1 MKQKILK
8 IFTAILLYLIRT
20 INKIYLKL
28 SNKYMLNE
36 AKYQFLIPNDEA
48 EDIEEYSQ
56 ALKNAFDNNNVK
68 NIAIS
73 GIYGS
78 GKSSFIKTF
87 EKNNIQY
94 KFLDISL
101 ATFTSRDAKEN
112 NQEVD
117 LSLIEKSI
125 LEQIFYKVKN
135 KTIPQSRLKKI
146 NRLQWL
152 WLKAICIVVFI
163 LAYLIVFNQ
172 KTIEHILR
180 ACEFL
185 LKIHNENIT
194 IKISVVVLLVGLFFI
209 IKKILISLS
218 NMNIE
223 KLNLQNLE
231 LVANNESASLLNRYL
246 DEILYFFE
254 RTNYDAVV
262 FQDLDRFNNLEI
274 FTKLRELNS
283 FINNSEQV
291 NKKIVF
297 IYAIKDEMFKNA
309 NERTKFFDFII
320 PIIPYINAT
329 NSKDMFFKYFHDSI
343 ERKFIYDISL
353 FIYDMRLVKNV
364 YNEYLIYSK
373 KLDEK
378 LYKTKLLA
386 MIIYKNFEPND
397 FENLHK
403 SKGLVYNIF
412 YEEKAKYL
420 ETHINKLNEEIL
432 KIKEDIKKIENE
444 NLNDIKDLRRL
455 YILKII
461 EKSNQTFNNFIYVK
475 NKKFNIEDSLKD
487 ENFKL
492 LIESDGIGTYD
503 SYSGYLNIKFEDI
516 EKDLSSYKDRE
527 KIIIDKAHNRK
538 NTFLKNIKKLED
550 KKGQLK
556 SMTIKEL
563 FENFSD
569 INIFENINFEND
581 KLMKYLL
588 SYGYIGEDYENYI
601 SNFFGVSITK
611 EERDFL
617 LNIKNSGK
625 ALDFN
630 YKLENLNDIVE
641 HRLRLEEFKK
651 ESILNINLINFLF
664 KNEDKYFK
672 KIEAVFHKLS
682 DESKIS
688 QDFILYCLD
697 NCSQRDKF
705 IKNIVKYYKNIWS
718 FLADKKPENLDVYFK
733 WMICYANY
741 EDIKNLNYDSYSLND
756 LTSMPSFNED
766 EIDKVIKLIEE
777 MNLKFSQLNLNKNIK
792 IMEFIFKNCH
802 YKLNLDMVNKMI
814 FYQCAPRSKVERD
827 LEKAHFTTINSN
839 KLTQDSG
846 MLIHYILD
854 NISEYV
860 ENVFLKIETN
870 TKESEETIINL
881 LNNENLDIN
890 LKIKIIKKEET
901 KISDIDSIDKTLWE
915 DLFKLDKVKASWD
928 NLFKYFNDKNTK
940 NEFLIDFLNLKE
952 NAEEISKVGYGADY
966 EEKHEFFTKDLLMFI
981 IGSNDLD
988 IKSYE
993 YLIKN
998 LGLCYSDLD
1007 LSRFDEEK
1015 ISLLIRYKI
1024 ISLEKDYFNYLKK
1037 NTKNLHIALVE
1048 KNIDKLLEKFDSLDF
1063 QTDDITKI
1071 LQINDSILPKKLKE
1085 DLIEKLD
1092 FNLISN
1098 DIIASLVYKYMDMAN
1113 EWPIDKIEKIFNF
1126 LDDLVLR
1133 INLIIEQNSKLS
1145 DEEFLKFIGN
1155 LPEKYSKIKNLDGTQ
1170 TVLENNNYNKNL
1182 IDILKDRK
1190 FITSSKK
1197 CGKDNIRLYIK
1208 DYTN

>member
-1 MKQKILK
+1 
-8 IFTAILLYLIRT
+8 
-20 INKIYLKL
+20 
-28 SNKYMLNE
+28 MLNE

-152 WLKAICIVVFI
+152 WLKASCIVVFI

-378 LYKTKLLA
+378 LDETKLLA

-718 FLADKKPENLDVYFK
+718 FLADKKPDNLNVYFK

-741 EDIKNLNYDSYSLND
+741 EDIKNLNYDSYSLNN

-766 EIDKVIKLIEE
+766 EIEKVIKLIEE
-777 MNLKFSQLNLNKNIK
+777 MNLKFSQLNSIENDK
-792 IMEFIFKNCH
+792 IVEFIFKNYH
-802 YKLNLDMVNKMI
+802 YELNLDMVNKMI
-814 FYQCAPRSKVERD
+814 FYRCAYRGKVERD

-854 NISEYV
+854 NINEYV

-881 LNNENLDIN
+881 LNNKNLDIN

-901 KISDIDSIDKTLWE
+901 KISDIDNIDKTLWE

-952 NAEEISKVGYGADY
+952 NAEEISKVRCGADY
-966 EEKHEFFTKDLLMFI
+966 EEKHEFFTQDLLMFI

-998 LGLCYSDLD
+998 LGWCYSDLD
-1007 LSRFDEEK
+1007 LSRLNEEK
-1015 ISLLIRYKI
+1015 ISLLIRYNI

-1085 DLIEKLD
+1085 NLIEKLD

-1098 DIIASLVYKYMDMAN
+1098 GIIASLVYRYMDMTN